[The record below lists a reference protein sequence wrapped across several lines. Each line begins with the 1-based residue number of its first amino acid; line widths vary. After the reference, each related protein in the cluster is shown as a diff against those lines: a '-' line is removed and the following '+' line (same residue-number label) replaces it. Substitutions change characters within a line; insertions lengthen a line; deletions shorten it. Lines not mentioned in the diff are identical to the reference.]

1 MEPLFS
7 SAPDPDHP
15 GWNRWELNDRDRFLD
30 QLGRV
35 LVRPEPGGKARVR
48 MFPERRHSNMINA
61 VHGGAVMGFV
71 DIALFA
77 GAEACGA
84 KAAGNG
90 VTLDFTAQFLSRGTL
105 DEPLDAVVEV
115 LRETGRLIFVRGL
128 VEQTHGIVASFSATL
143 RKAGQ
148 R

>member
-1 MEPLFS
+1 MEPVFS
-7 SAPDPDHP
+7 STPDPDFP
-15 GWNRWELNDRDRFLD
+15 GWNRWELHDSDRFLD
-30 QLGRV
+30 TLGRV
-35 LVRPEPGGKARVR
+35 LVRPEADGKARVR
-48 MFPERRHSNMINA
+48 MFPERRHSNMLDA
-61 VHGGAVMGFV
+61 VHGGALLGFV

-90 VTLDFTAQFLSRGTL
+90 VTLDCNAQFLSPGSL
-105 DEPLDAVVEV
+105 AEPLDAVVEV

-128 VEQTHGIVASFSATL
+128 VEQSHGTVAAFSATL
-143 RKAGQ
+143 RKAGK